1 MTNELEQEKPAAP
14 PHQVDTGSEAL
25 AEALRGSFRVLQ
37 IVMVLLVVLFLGS
50 GMFTVGPS
58 EKAIILHLGKPVGEG
73 NQALLGAGWH
83 WAWPYPI
90 DEVVK
95 VPITEIQQLRS
106 TIGWFAQTPE
116 QEAMDQEPPA
126 GNSLNPAV

>member
-1 MTNELEQEKPAAP
+1 MSNENEIKTPVP

-25 AEALRGSFRVLQ
+25 AEALRGSFKIVQ
-37 IVMVLLVVLFLGS
+37 VVMVLLVILFLGS

-58 EKAIILHLGKPVGEG
+58 ERAIILHLGKPVGEG
-73 NQALLGAGWH
+73 NQALLGSGWH

-95 VPITEIQQLRS
+95 VPITEIQQLRP

-116 QEAMDQEPPA
+116 QEALDQDPPA
-126 GNSLNPAV
+126 GGS

>member
-1 MTNELEQEKPAAP
+1 MVELDA
-14 PHQVDTGSEAL
+14 V
-25 AEALRGSFRVLQ
+25 F
-37 IVMVLLVVLFLGS
+37 LVS
-50 GMFTVGPS
+50 GMFTVGPQ
-58 EKAIILHLGKPVGEG
+58 EKAIILHLGRPVGEG

-116 QEAMDQEPPA
+116 QEALGQDPPA
-126 GNSLNPAV
+126 GGSLNPAVDGCVVTSAGNIRHSRATLRFYIA